1 MSKKTMKCP
10 ECGRTVPMDAVLCPD
25 CGNYIDDTEILELED
40 PEEEYSDSFEEE
52 YQDMYEDKEDR
63 NVHLLYHTEEE
74 MRRLDALIQTLKKAC
89 RELEKQH
96 IEIKKVYRSREQLKE
111 TDEKLAMLLPLVG
124 TLYETYLRK
133 IRGVYW
139 ISQMANLIHRGLS
152 ASHIRDWDE
161 VYCEKVLTWLDLDKS
176 IKEEILETFTNW

>member
-1 MSKKTMKCP
+1 MTKKTMKCP

-25 CGNYIDDTEILELED
+25 CGNYIDDTELYDLED

-52 YQDMYEDKEDR
+52 YQDLYEDEKKGLP
-63 NVHLLYHTEEE
+63 VFHHTDGE

-96 IEIKKVYRSREQLKE
+96 TEIKKVYRSREQLKE
-111 TDEKLAMLLPLVG
+111 TDKKLAMLLPLVG

-139 ISQMANLIHRGLS
+139 ISQMANLIHRGLPT
-152 ASHIRDWDE
+152 SHIRDWDAD
-161 VYCEKVLTWLDLDKS
+161 YCEKVLTWLDLEKPV
-176 IKEEILETFTNW
+176 KEEILEVFANW